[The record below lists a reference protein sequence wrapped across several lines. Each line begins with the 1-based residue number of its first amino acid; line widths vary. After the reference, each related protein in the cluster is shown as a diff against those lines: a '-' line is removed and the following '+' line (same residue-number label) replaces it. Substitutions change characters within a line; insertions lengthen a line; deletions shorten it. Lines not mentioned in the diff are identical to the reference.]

1 MEHSVLWPLEKMSA
15 LLWVSLESNPLSY
28 HPKHRLLS
36 IKHLHPALSD
46 SKVDHTLRRNVLYYY
61 KTSILQH
68 LNVMYVR
75 VNKISR
81 FSLF

>member
-15 LLWVSLESNPLSY
+15 LLWVSLEGNPLSY

-46 SKVDHTLRRNVLYYY
+46 SKVGHTLDVIYCTIIKRQFCN
-61 KTSILQH
+61 T
-68 LNVMYVR
+68 
-75 VNKISR
+75 
-81 FSLF
+81 